1 MAMGSKEVHQYVRRL
16 QKMNREIIKDMK
28 TPDPTRNRGYYL
40 WFMQEQ
46 QGILDNLEQRLTLMR
61 RSKKPEKP

>member
-1 MAMGSKEVHQYVRRL
+1 MSAKDVHKAVIRL

-40 WFMQEQ
+40 WFMEEQ
-46 QGILDNLEQRLTLMR
+46 GAILDNLEQRLTLMR
-61 RSKKPEKP
+61 RSKKPEKQ